1 LFVVGQIMGTH
12 GIKGELKVKQL
23 TDFEERFDVGNSV
36 YIKNEQKV
44 IQLKINGSRQ
54 TNKGWLLHFENYD
67 SINDV
72 QFLQGKELYITEE
85 EQTELEEHAYYYH
98 EIIGCKVETVEG
110 EHIGHIDSILAP
122 GANDVWVV
130 KNQHKEEY
138 LIPYIKDVVIEVN
151 INKKLIKIKLLEGL
165 LE

>member
-1 LFVVGQIMGTH
+1 MFVVGQIMGTH

-138 LIPYIKDVVIEVN
+138 LIPYIEDVVIEVN
-151 INKKLIKIKLLEGL
+151 INKKLVKIKLLEGL

>member
-1 LFVVGQIMGTH
+1 MGTH

-138 LIPYIKDVVIEVN
+138 LIPYIEDVVIEVN
-151 INKKLIKIKLLEGL
+151 INKKLVKIKLLEGL